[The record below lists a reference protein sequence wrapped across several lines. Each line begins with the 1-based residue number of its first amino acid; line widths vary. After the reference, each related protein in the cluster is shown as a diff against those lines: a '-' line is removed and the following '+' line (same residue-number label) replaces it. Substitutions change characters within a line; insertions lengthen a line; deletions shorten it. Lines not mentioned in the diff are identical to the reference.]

1 MHNKYVITISGIKLP
16 LTHKEIVNMKEWF
29 KKLFIAFINAR
40 QAEADRR
47 IAMMQLSQ
55 MSDRELNDIG
65 IGRGD
70 IRRVVY
76 EEKEYI
82 DEESKKEE
90 YRKFGWELHKA
101 NHA

>member
-1 MHNKYVITISGIKLP
+1 MLQFLKRALVALIK
-16 LTHKEIVNMKEWF
+16 
-29 KKLFIAFINAR
+29 AR

-47 IAMMQLSQ
+47 IAMMQLSR

-76 EEKEYI
+76 EDAPEKEYI
-82 DEESKKEE
+82 SKEAKVEE

>member
-1 MHNKYVITISGIKLP
+1 
-16 LTHKEIVNMKEWF
+16 MKQWL
-29 KKLFIAFINAR
+29 KKLFIALIEAR
-40 QAEADRR
+40 QAEADRQ
-47 IAMMQLSQ
+47 IAMMQLSR

-76 EEKEYI
+76 DEKEYI
-82 DEESKKEE
+82 DEEAKEKE

>member
-1 MHNKYVITISGIKLP
+1 MLQFLKRALVALIK
-16 LTHKEIVNMKEWF
+16 
-29 KKLFIAFINAR
+29 AR

-47 IAMMQLSQ
+47 IAMMQLGR
-55 MSDRELNDIG
+55 MSDRELNDLG

-82 DEESKKEE
+82 DEEAKEKE

>member
-1 MHNKYVITISGIKLP
+1 
-16 LTHKEIVNMKEWF
+16 MKQWF
-29 KKLFIAFINAR
+29 KKLFTALIEAR
-40 QAEADRR
+40 QAEANRQ

-76 EEKEYI
+76 DEKEYI
-82 DEESKKEE
+82 DEESKEKE

>member
-1 MHNKYVITISGIKLP
+1 
-16 LTHKEIVNMKEWF
+16 MKQWF
-29 KKLFIAFINAR
+29 KKVFIAFIKAR

-47 IAMMQLSQ
+47 IAMMHLGR

-76 EEKEYI
+76 EDAPEEKEYI
-82 DEESKKEE
+82 SKEAEAKEH
-90 YRKFGWELHKA
+90 RKFGWKLHKTSIA
-101 NHA
+101 

>member
-1 MHNKYVITISGIKLP
+1 
-16 LTHKEIVNMKEWF
+16 MKQWF
-29 KKLFIAFINAR
+29 KKVFIAFIKAR

-47 IAMMQLSQ
+47 IAMMQLGR

-65 IGRGD
+65 IGRAD

-76 EEKEYI
+76 EDAPEEEHISKEDKAKEY
-82 DEESKKEE
+82 S
-90 YRKFGWELHKA
+90 KFGWELHKA

>member
-1 MHNKYVITISGIKLP
+1 MLQFLKRALVALIK
-16 LTHKEIVNMKEWF
+16 
-29 KKLFIAFINAR
+29 AR

-47 IAMMQLSQ
+47 IAMMQLGR

-76 EEKEYI
+76 EDAPEEQEYI
-82 DEESKKEE
+82 SKEAKVEE

>member
-1 MHNKYVITISGIKLP
+1 
-16 LTHKEIVNMKEWF
+16 MKQWF
-29 KKLFIAFINAR
+29 KKVFIAFIKAR

-47 IAMMQLSQ
+47 IAMMQLGR

-65 IGRGD
+65 IGRAD

-76 EEKEYI
+76 EDAPEEKEYI
-82 DEESKKEE
+82 SKEAKAKE
-90 YRKFGWELHKA
+90 YSKFGWELHKA

>member
-1 MHNKYVITISGIKLP
+1 MKQWLKKVFIKLI
-16 LTHKEIVNMKEWF
+16 E
-29 KKLFIAFINAR
+29 AR

-47 IAMMQLSQ
+47 IAMMQLDR

-76 EEKEYI
+76 EEA
-82 DEESKKEE
+82 DEEKSSNTKKEDGSWRQ
-90 YRKFGWELHKA
+90 YIYSKLGWELHKA

>member
-1 MHNKYVITISGIKLP
+1 
-16 LTHKEIVNMKEWF
+16 MKEWF
-29 KKLFIAFINAR
+29 KKLFIAFIKAR

-47 IAMMQLSQ
+47 IAMMQLNR

-65 IGRGD
+65 IGRAD

-82 DEESKKEE
+82 DEEAKEKE